1 MNYISEIIKQ
11 RENGVIITHILNY
24 YIEMTNNNN
33 ANIPKIQQFFRRNIN
48 NIINT
53 ENIEIVSNR
62 YEYISIKW
70 IISNSL
76 EDNMSYMSYY
86 TNDGLIY
93 NDNIIEKHTKILIKR
108 IQDLIFRDY
117 PEYGNNWKI
126 GYIISKI

>member
-33 ANIPKIQQFFRRNIN
+33 ANIPKIQQIFRRNIN

-70 IISNSL
+70 VMPNSL
-76 EDNMSYMSYY
+76 EDNMNYY

-108 IQDLIFRDY
+108 IQDLIFKDY